1 MKDKISD
8 VMAGRVGAEKLPVQH
23 MRNPGQR
30 MPVAGITRCKGP
42 CDAFECYA
50 GLDVWIFINVNRV
63 VKINKIIGIDLAIN
77 CRGDHRQ
84 SQTNPKLVIIVE
96 LLCHQR

>member
-1 MKDKISD
+1 
-8 VMAGRVGAEKLPVQH
+8 
-23 MRNPGQR
+23 
-30 MPVAGITRCKGP
+30 
-42 CDAFECYA
+42 
-50 GLDVWIFINVNRV
+50 
-63 VKINKIIGIDLAIN
+63 LAIN